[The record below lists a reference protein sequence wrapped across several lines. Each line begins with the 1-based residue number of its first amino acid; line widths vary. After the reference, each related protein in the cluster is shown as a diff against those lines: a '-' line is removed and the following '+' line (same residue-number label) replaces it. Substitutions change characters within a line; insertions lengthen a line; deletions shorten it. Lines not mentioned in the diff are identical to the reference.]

1 MRQKSGISTLTF
13 DKLNDSASK
22 NSKCLNN
29 STMAKSLKSIRV
41 ISLDCTGTLFR
52 HRDPIPET
60 YHAAMKWAHF
70 PNPPSVQE
78 IKIGFKNAYKQ
89 NLNPSSD
96 LAYFGHNKSL
106 SSRQWWIDTV
116 IKCLSETGREL
127 DRDYSMQE
135 FNRFFRRVYQNYG
148 CPQGYVE
155 LKDGIPF
162 LKWCVSKGYL
172 IGTVTNTPIRTMDSV
187 LPFLGFHQ
195 FLRFFVCSQ
204 DVGSE
209 KPETKIFDAAMNE
222 IEFYRQRLIENKDE
236 IWRWNEIE
244 NYINLEEVENEKMKV
259 LIQNDYG
266 KLFVDGQNLGEIKKD
281 EILHIGDNFATDYCG
296 AKAYGWNA
304 LNLDRSRDPN
314 IRQYQDWIVG
324 PDYEGKSEEEIL
336 ANTVSSLDE
345 VRQRLE
351 D

>member
-1 MRQKSGISTLTF
+1 
-13 DKLNDSASK
+13 
-22 NSKCLNN
+22 
-29 STMAKSLKSIRV
+29 MAQSLKSIRV

-52 HRDPIPET
+52 HRDPIPEI
-60 YHAAMKWAHF
+60 YHAAMCWAYF

-78 IKIGFKNAYKQ
+78 IKSGFKTAYKQ
-89 NLNPSSD
+89 NLNPASQ
-96 LAYFGHNKSL
+96 LAYFGYNKQL
-106 SSRQWWIDTV
+106 SSRQWWRDTV

-127 DRDYSMQE
+127 DRDYTIQE

-148 CPQGYVE
+148 CPEGYVE
-155 LKDGIPF
+155 LKDAVPF
-162 LKWCVSKGYL
+162 LKWCVSRGYL
-172 IGTVTNTPIRTMDSV
+172 VGTVTNTPIRTMDSV

-209 KPETKIFDAAMNE
+209 KPESKMFDAAMNE
-222 IEFYRQRLIENKDE
+222 IQFYQRRLMENKGLDK

-244 NYINLEEVENEKMKV
+244 NYINSEHVENGKNKV
-259 LIQNDYG
+259 MVENG
-266 KLFVDGQNLGEIKKD
+266 FEKLFDGGEVKMN

-296 AKAYGWNA
+296 AKAYGWKA

-324 PDYEGKSEEEIL
+324 PDYDGKSEEEIL

-351 D
+351 A